1 MLLTARYWKPENTFK
16 IAILALALF
25 LVVRWLS
32 LRRCSVP
39 ELPAFRGLL
48 LLTSIY
54 DDWDGELFTALRDP
68 SNRVRN
74 CRNHGDC
81 SFESHFDFEEMGHNK
96 E

>member
-1 MLLTARYWKPENTFK
+1 MLLTARYWEPENTFK

-25 LVVRWLS
+25 LVVLWLS

-48 LLTSIY
+48 LLTSYMTIGM
-54 DDWDGELFTALRDP
+54 GELFTALRDP

-74 CRNHGDC
+74 CCNHGDC
-81 SFESHFDFEEMGHNK
+81 SFEPLFDFEEIGHNK